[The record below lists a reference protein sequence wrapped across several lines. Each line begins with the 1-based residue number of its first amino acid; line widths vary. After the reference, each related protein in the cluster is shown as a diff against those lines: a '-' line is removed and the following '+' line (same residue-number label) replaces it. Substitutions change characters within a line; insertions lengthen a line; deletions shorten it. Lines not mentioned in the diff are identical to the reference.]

1 MQTATPSD
9 QRPSTLRA
17 TVGFVLLIIA
27 AVAIFLWIRSL
38 GVGLIA
44 PAPATGPSL
53 PVRISGGPPV
63 NVFLHVL
70 LALAAVIAAARAVG
84 FVFRRLGQP
93 PVIGE
98 VIAGI
103 LLGPSLLGQMWP
115 AAAAYLLPPSITP
128 FLSVIAQIGIV
139 LYMFLV
145 GLDLNPE
152 YLRRNP
158 KTVLA
163 ISHASIILPFLLG
176 AALSLLLYPLFAT
189 SDVPFTVFIL
199 FMGVSMSVTAFPVLA
214 RILTDRD
221 MHQSRLGTIALAC
234 AAAGD
239 ITAWCLLAFVIS
251 VAKSRIEDA
260 VQTVFLSLVF
270 VALMLIVVRRVAA
283 KLARRKEH
291 EEGVS
296 QGTMGIVFVAL
307 LLSAFTTEW
316 IGIHALFG
324 AFLLGAVIPHDSR
337 LARNLTHRLH
347 DFVVVFFLPAY
358 FAFTGMRTQI
368 GLVGGLEQW
377 LLCGLIIVVASLG
390 KFGGSF
396 LAARS
401 TGFPVRA
408 SAALGILMNTRGLME
423 LIVLNIG
430 LDLKV
435 LSPTLFAMLVLMAIV
450 TTVATTPIFDRLN
463 RGRALLDDAQVA
475 APREK

>member
-1 MQTATPSD
+1 MQTAPFVT
-9 QRPSTLRA
+9 QRPRTLRA

-27 AVAIFLWIRSL
+27 AVAIILWIRSL
-38 GVGLIA
+38 GAGLIA
-44 PAPATGPSL
+44 PAPAVGPDLSL
-53 PVRISGGPPV
+53 RTSGGPPI

-70 LALAAVIAAARAVG
+70 LALAVVIAAARAVG
-84 FVFRRLGQP
+84 FAFRHLGQP

-103 LLGPSLLGQMWP
+103 LLGPSLLGQVWP
-115 AAAAYLLPPSITP
+115 AAAAYLLPTSVAP
-128 FLSVIAQIGIV
+128 FLSVIAQVGII

-158 KTVLA
+158 NTVLA

-176 AALSLLLYPLFAT
+176 SALSLLLYPLLAT
-189 SDVPFTVFIL
+189 SDVPFTVFIF

-214 RILTDRD
+214 RILTDRG
-221 MHQSRLGTIALAC
+221 MHQSRLGTIALTC

-251 VAKSRIEDA
+251 MAKARIEDA
-260 VQTVFLSLVF
+260 VQTVLLSLVF
-270 VALMLIVVRRVAA
+270 VALMLIVMRRVAV
-283 KLARRKEH
+283 KLARREEG

-324 AFLLGAVIPHDSR
+324 AFLLGAVIPHDSQ
-337 LARNLTHRLH
+337 LARSLTHRLH

-368 GLVGGLEQW
+368 GLVSGWEQW

-396 LAARS
+396 IAARS
-401 TGFPVRA
+401 AGFTARA

-450 TTVATTPIFDRLN
+450 TTVATTPILDRLN

-475 APREK
+475 AAEMK